1 MQLTKV
7 FTILSLATASLAVP
21 TVELARRTD
30 SVSCAQAQG
39 TLKCCEQKPKLEP
52 ITNLGANI
60 APTLAGLV
68 GIVPGILAAVV
79 PTVAVT
85 AQCVAIVAQVQACNA
100 VNVCCI
106 NPSSL
111 NTLSPSG
118 QAGLIQLLSNNNI
131 LSNNQI
137 AICPSVAV

>member
-85 AQCVAIVAQVQACNA
+85 AQCMFPEIQTGRKLFLLRVWSID
-100 VNVCCI
+100 
-106 NPSSL
+106 
-111 NTLSPSG
+111 LS
-118 QAGLIQLLSNNNI
+118 
-131 LSNNQI
+131 
-137 AICPSVAV
+137 

>member
-7 FTILSLATASLAVP
+7 VAILSLATASLAVP

-30 SVSCAQAQG
+30 SISCAQAQG
-39 TLKCCEQKPKLEP
+39 TLKCCEQKPELKP
-52 ITNLGANI
+52 ITSLGANI
-60 APTLAGLV
+60 APTLAGIL
-68 GIVPGILAAVV
+68 GIVLGIPAAIV
-79 PTVAVT
+79 PNVAVA
-85 AQCVAIVAQVQACNA
+85 AQCVAIVAQVQACNTP
-100 VNVCCI
+100 NVCCI

-111 NTLSPSG
+111 NTLSPSS
-118 QAGLIQLLSNNNI
+118 QAGLQILSNNNI